1 MQLHRL
7 FKAVLLAK
15 LIAVGLATAAEPQP
29 AAAPNAVSISVH
41 PNSPWS
47 VTGGDDI
54 AQLKRL
60 ISGIGWEFEPNADTT
75 AGLKAVGVKT
85 IRCINVEPLPGRFA
99 PDGSFAVEQPDRLLG
114 HLHACR
120 ELNARPHVILATAL
134 HPDLQLTVEDVK
146 QQPSIMGLIPT
157 GTFGPKDWPKFRRYC
172 QAYFEYVMVVQQFPD
187 AEFEVGNEPD
197 TGGAICP
204 APPKP
209 ASGSRAL
216 YEAYFNLYRNV
227 AQAAT
232 EFEQQ
237 HPGLKVRLG
246 GPALAWAF
254 TFKYGEFNW
263 AERFLKDC
271 GAEKIKLDF
280 LGLHYYG
287 NLSSINGEYPANY
300 PSFREMLK
308 STTEWRDRYCPEV
321 PIWFTEW
328 GATYQTTNEPQSVI
342 NGNYVGAAWSA
353 AFLNSM
359 LENRVDAALYLVTTD
374 LRQPVKDRQGAYENV
389 WGWPSLFVNPQIF
402 GRAYPKAPYHVFE
415 MISRLEGNRVKN
427 SGGQRRVNCI
437 ASADRD
443 RKRMTILAWN
453 YGLQLPESGTPVEMG
468 RDEAVSLRVDDAGGF
483 FGTGSLRMRRW
494 MVAKSVGDAYARFAS
509 GQSLDAQSCALQ
521 DVDRRSIAIV
531 DDQLRIDFTLPSSSV
546 SLVEISAE

>member
-1 MQLHRL
+1 MQFQRL
-7 FKAVLLAK
+7 VTAILLAK
-15 LIAVGLATAAEPQP
+15 LVAVGSATAAEPQT
-29 AAAPNAVSISVH
+29 AAAPSGVSIVVQ
-41 PNSPWS
+41 PNVPWS

-85 IRCINVEPLPGRFA
+85 IRCINVEPLPGRFS

-114 HLHACR
+114 HLRTCR

-134 HPDLQLTVEDVK
+134 HADLQLTVEDVK

-172 QAYFEYVMVVQQFPD
+172 QAYFEYVMIKHQFPD

-263 AERFLKDC
+263 AERFLRDC
-271 GAEKIKLDF
+271 GTEKVKLDF

-287 NLSSINGEYPANY
+287 NLSSISGEYPANY

-308 STTEWRDRYCPEV
+308 STMEWRDRFCPGV
-321 PIWFTEW
+321 PVWFTEW

-342 NGNYVGAAWSA
+342 NGNFVGAAWSA

-374 LRQPVKDRQGAYENV
+374 LRQPAKDRQGAYENV

-402 GRAYPKAPYHVFE
+402 GKAYPKAPYHVFE
-415 MISRLEGNRVKN
+415 MISRLEGSRVKD
-427 SGGQRRVNCI
+427 SGGRRTVNCI

-443 RKRMTILAWN
+443 HKRMTILAWN
-453 YGLQLPESGTPVEMG
+453 YGLQLPESGTPVETG
-468 RDEAVSLRVDDAGGF
+468 RDEPLSLLVSVAGGF
-483 FGTGSLRMRRW
+483 FGTSPLRMRRW
-494 MVAKSVGDAYARFAS
+494 MVANAVGDAYARFAS
-509 GQSLDAQSCALQ
+509 GQSLDAQTSALQ
-521 DVDRRSIAIV
+521 EVDRRPIAVV

-546 SLVEISAE
+546 SLVEINAE

>member
-1 MQLHRL
+1 MQFQRL
-7 FKAVLLAK
+7 LTAILLAK
-15 LIAVGLATAAEPQP
+15 LIAVGSASAAEPQP
-29 AAAPNAVSISVH
+29 AAAPSEVSIAVQ
-41 PNSPWS
+41 PNVPWS
-47 VTGGDDI
+47 VTGRDDI

-85 IRCINVEPLPGRFA
+85 IRCINVEPLPGRFSS
-99 PDGSFAVEQPDRLLG
+99 DGSFTIEQPDHLLA
-114 HLHACR
+114 HLNTCR
-120 ELNARPHVILATAL
+120 ELNARPHVVVATAL

-146 QQPSIMGLIPT
+146 QQPSLMGLIPT
-157 GTFGPKDWPKFRRYC
+157 GIFGPKDWPKFRRYC
-172 QAYFEYVMVVQQFPD
+172 QAYFEYVMVKQKFSD

-197 TGGAICP
+197 TGGTICT

-209 ASGSRAL
+209 AAGSRAL

-227 AQAAT
+227 AMAAT

-254 TFKYGEFNW
+254 TFKYGDFNW
-263 AERFLKDC
+263 AERFLRDC

-287 NLSSINGEYPANY
+287 NLCSLGGEYPANY
-300 PSFREMLK
+300 PSFRDMLK
-308 STTEWRDRYCPEV
+308 STTEWRDRYCPGV

-328 GATYQTTNEPQSVI
+328 GATYQTSNEPQSVI

-374 LRQPVKDRQGAYENV
+374 LRQPIKDRPGAYENV

-402 GRAYPKAPYHVFE
+402 GKAYPKAPYHVFE
-415 MISRLEGNRVKN
+415 MISRLDGGRVK
-427 SGGQRRVNCI
+427 STGAQRTVNCI
-437 ASADRD
+437 AAADRD
-443 RKRMTILAWN
+443 RKRMTILVWN
-453 YGLQLPESGTPVEMG
+453 YGLQLPESGTPIEMG
-468 RDEAVSLRVDDAGGF
+468 RDEPLSLRISDAGGF
-483 FGTGSLRMRRW
+483 FGKSSLQMRRW
-494 MVAKSVGDAYARFAS
+494 MVANAVGDAHARFAK
-509 GQSLDAQSCALQ
+509 GQSLDAQTSALQ
-521 DVDRRSIAIV
+521 EIDRRSIAVV
-531 DDQLRIDFTLPSSSV
+531 DDQLKIDFTVPATSV
-546 SLVEISAE
+546 SLVEIGVE